1 MSEAPST
8 NRKRIPIPMSA
19 ILSALAHSSEVLK
32 GWLIGKDLHCSQ
44 AIACLDMC
52 RQRICRSGAQESS
65 EARFTPLGNLPRSRV
80 GWNGEAS
87 AIHSHQGLKM
97 GMAAA

>member
-1 MSEAPST
+1 MSQQ
-8 NRKRIPIPMSA
+8 IG
-19 ILSALAHSSEVLK
+19 V
-32 GWLIGKDLHCSQ
+32 GGFIGKDLHCSQ

-97 GMAAA
+97 GSSYIFSVGSLRANREGKQKLGQGRSAPV